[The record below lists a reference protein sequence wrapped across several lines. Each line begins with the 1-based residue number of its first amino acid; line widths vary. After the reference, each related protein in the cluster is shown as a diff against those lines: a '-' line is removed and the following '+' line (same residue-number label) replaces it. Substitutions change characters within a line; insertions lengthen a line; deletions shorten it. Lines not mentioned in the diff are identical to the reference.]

1 MRYLVVALAAAALA
15 FGTPLGAAQAA
26 GSGEPGA
33 HYTVLTPEQAGLTTP
48 GQGFFP
54 FFVGQN
60 QGGTT
65 GNGVGLGGLAPTILG
80 ASAIFNG
87 QGGCG
92 IFSAG
97 FCPFFGASPFTNTF
111 ICQGTIGLGGPTT
124 TGLGGLFGNTGLFGA
139 GTGLGLGTG
148 FGLGANVL
156 GANVTGNVFGIGLNT
171 GLFGGGLGFSP
182 FLTGGTTGALT
193 GVSVFTIGPGGALIR
208 IR

>member
-65 GNGVGLGGLAPTILG
+65 GNGVGLGGLAPTTLG
-80 ASAIFNG
+80 AQALFNG

-97 FCPFFGASPFTNTF
+97 FCPFFGAAPFTNTF
-111 ICQGTIGLGGPTT
+111 ISQGTIGLGGPTT
-124 TGLGGLFGNTGLFGA
+124 AGLGGLA
-139 GTGLGLGTG
+139 GTAGQFGT
-148 FGLGANVL
+148 
-156 GANVTGNVFGIGLNT
+156 T
-171 GLFGGGLGFSP
+171 GLFGGAGLGFNP
-182 FLTGGTTGALT
+182 FLTGGTPGALT